1 MRKREATDGIEA
13 PRIKPLAMFSRAQV
27 CEIVGVCR
35 RTLMAYEK
43 AGKIARV
50 PGSGRR
56 SDKGLQRPAM
66 YMGHAVLRL
75 WEAMHGEIVP
85 EPRRAGRPP
94 KSTVFIEV

>member
-43 AGKIARV
+43 AGKIEI
-50 PGSGRR
+50 GR
-56 SDKGLQRPAM
+56 A
-66 YMGHAVLRL
+66 HV
-75 WEAMHGEIVP
+75 
-85 EPRRAGRPP
+85 
-94 KSTVFIEV
+94 